1 MAALPSGLSYTQK
14 EVPTA
19 DQLMHREQDP
29 MAALLAFAVNSGQ
42 HRFQEIMDL
51 AAAGAVDAPAEG

>member
-42 HRFQEIMDL
+42 HRFQEIM
-51 AAAGAVDAPAEG
+51 EG